1 MPLPKTS
8 WLAVGRGHSHQSID
22 RPGIFSSLE
31 DRFPVAKRAM
41 WSGFAADDIMMSPLQ
56 RFWSKGR
63 FALSR
68 RLRRPVPGRF
78 QPYIYT
84 LPDRY
89 PWLFRFA
96 RSALSDVP
104 APRLL
109 SFGCS
114 TGDEL
119 ASLRHVFPEANI
131 RGLDIA
137 PSAIA
142 GCRARFACDDR
153 VSVAVAASTAGEP
166 DESYDAVFCLAVL
179 CHGDLTVSRAR
190 RSDPLF
196 PFANFERAVADLA
209 RCVRPGGYLFI
220 HTSNFR
226 FCDTATAP
234 LFETVLEAQ
243 PEQIA
248 ADLLYDRNNCLLEA
262 MRYYPVGF
270 RKRVS

>member
-1 MPLPKTS
+1 MAKL
-8 WLAVGRGHSHQSID
+8 WRGSAGSID
-22 RPGIFSSLE
+22 KISHRRSSL
-31 DRFPVAKRAM
+31 ANQRAAP
-41 WSGFAADDIMMSPLQ
+41 SSFAASENMRGSL
-56 RFWSKGR
+56 RKFWHRGR

-68 RLRRPVPGRF
+68 LVRRRVPGRF

-89 PWLFRFA
+89 PWLFHFA
-96 RSALSDVP
+96 GSALSDVE

-119 ASLRHVFPEANI
+119 ASLRHFFPRATI

-137 PSAIA
+137 PKAIA
-142 GCRARFACDDR
+142 ACRARFGLDDR

-166 DESYDAVFCLAVL
+166 DEAYDAVFCLAVL
-179 CHGDLTVSRAR
+179 CHGDLTVTRAQ

-196 PFANFERAVADLA
+196 PFADFECAVADLA

-226 FCDTATAP
+226 FRDSAAAP

-248 ADLLYDRNNCLLEA
+248 ADLLYDRNNRLLETL
-262 MRYYPVGF
+262 RYSEVGF
-270 RKRVS
+270 RKRAR